1 MGNFITSTST
11 ITDVALTVPDLTGG
25 TNQRIVR
32 LNGSNSVVNAD
43 QGDSAAQLNTVLVK
57 SANVYYAGGV
67 VQGFAN
73 LTPGQAYFLSTQGNI
88 TTNPPV
94 PSASVR
100 TLYVGF
106 AINGTDLLFRPG
118 TPISGS

>member
-1 MGNFITSTST
+1 VSNFITSTST
-11 ITDVALTVPDLTGG
+11 ITDVALTVPNLTGG
-25 TNQRIVR
+25 SNQRVVR

-43 QGDSAAQLNTVLVK
+43 QGDSAAQLNTVLIK

-67 VQGFAN
+67 ITGFAN
-73 LTPGQAYFLSTQGNI
+73 LAPGQAYFLSTTGNI
-88 TTNPPV
+88 TATPPV

-106 AINGTDLLFRPG
+106 AVNGTDLLFRPG
-118 TPISGS
+118 IPVSGI